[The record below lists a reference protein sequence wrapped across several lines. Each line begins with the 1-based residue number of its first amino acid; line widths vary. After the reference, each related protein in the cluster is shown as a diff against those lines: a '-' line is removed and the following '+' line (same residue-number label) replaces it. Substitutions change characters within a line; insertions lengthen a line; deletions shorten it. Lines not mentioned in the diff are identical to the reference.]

1 MTHGS
6 TPRPPRVPRRYV
18 FGGRFVLGLLVLT
31 GGAVSGQE
39 PAPSATPTQPAD
51 APPSAEV
58 LAFLAEWSEAMR
70 DVRSLRVR
78 FKQTKRLRILR
89 RPLVREGETLLV
101 GRTVLMVTRDKR
113 GKVETELLVTPSEAR
128 LHHPRL
134 KRLEVFPI
142 TPGAAPPT
150 PFPLFGSDLEDL
162 PTRYRLSLELHPS
175 KEGRAEGEQTE
186 DERTLVLVPRDPK
199 SPLAETRMRFRGTRI
214 LQVAQRSRRGDSV
227 QIDVTRFERNVE
239 IERKL
244 ELKIA
249 PGTKVSRLGG

>member
-1 MTHGS
+1 M
-6 TPRPPRVPRRYV
+6 
-18 FGGRFVLGLLVLT
+18 
-31 GGAVSGQE
+31 
-39 PAPSATPTQPAD
+39 
-51 APPSAEV
+51 
-58 LAFLAEWSEAMR
+58 AFLAEWSEAMR
-70 DVRSLRVR
+70 DVRTLRVS

-101 GRTVLMVTRDKR
+101 GRRVLMVTRDKR
-113 GKVETELLVTPSEAR
+113 GKVETELLVTPDEAR

-162 PTRYRLSLELHPS
+162 PTRYRLSLEQHP
-175 KEGRAEGEQTE
+175 AEGEQTE
-186 DERTLVLVPRDPK
+186 DEQTLVLIPRDPK

-214 LQVAQRSRRGDSV
+214 VQVAQRSRRGDSV
-227 QIDVTRFERNVE
+227 KIDVTRFERNVE

>member
-1 MTHGS
+1 M
-6 TPRPPRVPRRYV
+6 
-18 FGGRFVLGLLVLT
+18 GLWALT
-31 GGAVSGQE
+31 ASLSGASVAAQEE
-39 PAPSATPTQPAD
+39 PAPSATPPAPTQPAD
-51 APPSAEV
+51 APPSPEV

-70 DVRSLRVR
+70 DVKTLRVT

-89 RPLVREGETLLV
+89 RPLVREGETLLK
-101 GRTVLMVTRDKR
+101 GRRVLMITRDKR
-113 GKVETELLVTPSEAR
+113 GKVETELLVTPNEAR

-150 PFPLFGSDLEDL
+150 PFPLFGSDLAEL
-162 PTRYRLSLELHPS
+162 PTRYRLSLEEHP
-175 KEGRAEGEQTE
+175 AQGEQSE
-186 DERTLVLVPRDPK
+186 DERTLILVPRDPK

-227 QIDVTRFERNVE
+227 TIEVTRFDLNVV
-239 IERKL
+239 IEREL
-244 ELKIA
+244 ELEIA

>member
-1 MTHGS
+1 MLG
-6 TPRPPRVPRRYV
+6 
-18 FGGRFVLGLLVLT
+18 VLAL
-31 GGAVSGQE
+31 GALAGAQE
-39 PAPSATPTQPAD
+39 PSPTPAPAQAPTQPAE
-51 APPSAEV
+51 APPSPEV
-58 LAFLAEWSEAMR
+58 LAFLREWSEAMR
-70 DVRSLRVR
+70 DVRTLRVR
-78 FKQTKRLRILR
+78 FKQTKELRILR
-89 RPLVREGETLLV
+89 RPLVREGETLLR

-113 GKVETELLVTPSEAR
+113 GAVETELLVTPSEAR

-142 TPGAAPPT
+142 SEGSAPPT
-150 PFPLFGSDLEDL
+150 PFPLFGSDLEEL
-162 PTRYRLSLELHPS
+162 PTRYRLALEEHP
-175 KEGRAEGEQTE
+175 AQGEQAH

-227 QIDVTRFERNVE
+227 KIDVTRFERNVE

-249 PGTKVSRLGG
+249 PGTKVSRLGS

>member
-1 MTHGS
+1 M
-6 TPRPPRVPRRYV
+6 
-18 FGGRFVLGLLVLT
+18 LGLLALSAPV
-31 GGAVSGQE
+31 AAQE
-39 PAPSATPTQPAD
+39 TPTPTPSAPTQPAE
-51 APPSAEV
+51 APPSPEV

-70 DVRSLRVR
+70 DVKTLRVS

-89 RPLVREGETLLV
+89 KPLVREGETLLK
-101 GRTVLMVTRDKR
+101 GRTVLMTTRDKR
-113 GKVETELLVTPSEAR
+113 GKVETELLVTPTEAR

-150 PFPLFGSDLEDL
+150 PFPLFGSDLADL
-162 PTRYRLSLELHPS
+162 PTRYRLSLEEHP
-175 KEGRAEGEQTE
+175 AQGEQTK
-186 DERTLVLVPRDPK
+186 DERTLILVPRDPK

-227 QIDVTRFERNVE
+227 KIEVTRFERNVA

-244 ELKIA
+244 ELEIA
-249 PGTKVSRLGG
+249 PGTKISRLGG